1 MLIVVLVG
9 ANKPLHGAAR
19 RPGGR
24 WAGIARW
31 RRVKIVNPRKMFN
44 NLIVKGII
52 YS

>member
-9 ANKPLHGAAR
+9 ANKPLHVRAPGAR
-19 RPGGR
+19 R
-24 WAGIARW
+24 AGYARW
-31 RRVKIVNPRKMFN
+31 RRVKIGNPRKIFN